1 MFSMW
6 SYGGHHRLKSP
17 ADLRVAA
24 PSKISNLYH
33 GWLHYAPP
41 SPSLAIKAWKRP
53 RRSSQ
58 PCVHVQV
65 KCRSLYAKAQ
75 GHSSVKSTSRYLL
88 WDCKRCPCLRS
99 PYCVCLL
106 LFDSSLNAVQVKREL
121 VWIVVLFPF
130 KKVKQIKR
138 WVSARLQINHKNGVS
153 EYFLLSLKDLSWTAC
168 LIFCAHDSEAFNF
181 AASFQVKL
189 FIFSSSGWQIVM
201 WGAFCSLF

>member
-58 PCVHVQV
+58 PPVHVQV
-65 KCRSLYAKAQ
+65 QCRSLYAKAQ

-88 WDCKRCPCLRS
+88 WDCKRCPCLRW

-106 LFDSSLNAVQVKREL
+106 LFDSSLNAAQVKREL
-121 VWIVVLFPF
+121 VWIVVHFP
-130 KKVKQIKR
+130 
-138 WVSARLQINHKNGVS
+138 LQESQANKTVS
-153 EYFLLSLKDLSWTAC
+153 ECTASNQPQKRC
-168 LIFCAHDSEAFNF
+168 LG
-181 AASFQVKL
+181 
-189 FIFSSSGWQIVM
+189 IFSPVFERS
-201 WGAFCSLF
+201 FLDSLLDLLGTRLRSF

>member
-6 SYGGHHRLKSP
+6 SYGGHHWLKSP

-65 KCRSLYAKAQ
+65 QCRSLYAKAQ

-106 LFDSSLNAVQVKREL
+106 LFDSSLNAVQVKRIGL
-121 VWIVVLFPF
+121 NSCSFPPSR
-130 KKVKQIKR
+130 KSSKT
-138 WVSARLQINHKNGVS
+138 VS
-153 EYFLLSLKDLSWTAC
+153 ECTASNQPQKRY
-168 LIFCAHDSEAFNF
+168 LG
-181 AASFQVKL
+181 
-189 FIFSSSGWQIVM
+189 IFSPVFERS
-201 WGAFCSLF
+201 FLDSLLDLLRTRLRSF